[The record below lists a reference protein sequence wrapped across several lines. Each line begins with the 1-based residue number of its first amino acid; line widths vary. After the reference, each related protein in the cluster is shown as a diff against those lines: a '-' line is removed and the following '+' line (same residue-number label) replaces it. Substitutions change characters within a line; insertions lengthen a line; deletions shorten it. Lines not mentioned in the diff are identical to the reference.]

1 MLGLI
6 KQDIPLTLK
15 EQVEG
20 EKISSDSIQQ
30 VMHFVRYKRGNDF
43 YSFTCCG
50 RIAVLIGI
58 QGDDPAT
65 EEGRIDPAAGRV
77 WTGNGRLQFQES
89 SFAEVRGRLP
99 ALAFKNKTHKGV
111 NYCSTPS
118 DVQCCAKVLS
128 HPSFLYSFLGEC
140 EISTEIYGN
149 VQTHIEKGAKTTLMT
164 TFY

>member
-20 EKISSDSIQQ
+20 KKIFSDSIQQ

-89 SFAEVRGRLP
+89 SYAEVRGRLP
-99 ALAFKNKTHKGV
+99 ALSFKNKTQKGT

-118 DVQCCAKVLS
+118 DVQCSEKVLS
-128 HPSFLYSFLGEC
+128 IFFWE
-140 EISTEIYGN
+140 N
-149 VQTHIEKGAKTTLMT
+149 VKEVERFMKAYIDT
-164 TFY
+164 